1 MKVFQIQTTLYQMQ
15 TLLNKYRTHD
25 LLPTN
30 YRTIVAPNNR
40 IARTYHKHNT
50 RPQTK
55 YKQHTPYQIQNYC
68 IATIQQIQNNVG
80 KILHT
85 KYRTIVLLLYTKYR
99 TMGENNTHIILH
111 TKYRKTHITTPNTEK
126 RIPNTEADTAR
137 TLQHQKCPYRYRNLH
152 RVVIVAVC

>member
-1 MKVFQIQTTLYQMQ
+1 MQ
-15 TLLNKYRTHD
+15 PLLNKYRTHD

-80 KILHT
+80 KTTHILYSIPNT
-85 KYRTIVLLLYTKYR
+85 ELLYCFYTPNTEQWGK
-99 TMGENNTHIILH
+99 TTHILYFI
-111 TKYRKTHITTPNTEK
+111 PNTEK
-126 RIPNTEADTAR
+126 RILLHQIQKNGYQIQKQIQLEHCSIKNVRIGTEICT
-137 TLQHQKCPYRYRNLH
+137 
-152 RVVIVAVC
+152 V